1 MPQPLN
7 LAGSGSGTLLVRCQT
22 RMLLYAC
29 PDGVVLE
36 VEQALHVTGQ

>member
-7 LAGSGSGTLLVRCQT
+7 LSSGGGGTLLVCHQT
-22 RMLLYAC
+22 RTLLPGC

-36 VEQALHVTGQ
+36 VEQVLRVLG